1 MLPDGT
7 EEFHVEVLRATAQ
20 RRFGTDLTVVPS
32 AVVDFDDEDEQTE
45 LTFVHRMRRPGASQS
60 SPAWANKQT

>member
-20 RRFGTDLTVVPS
+20 RRFGTDLTVVLR
-32 AVVDFDDEDEQTE
+32 AVVDFGDEDEPAE
-45 LTFVHRMRRPGASQS
+45 LTFVHSMRRPGASQRC
-60 SPAWANKQT
+60 PT